1 MADFAARV
9 ELAPEPRSAATAR
22 RWIREVLE
30 GIGRDD
36 LVESASAGVSEL
48 VTNGILHA
56 HTALLIVVQ
65 AFDQRVVVSVTDRS
79 PLEGRARLRPAVQ
92 QDRDSTVGRGLRIV
106 RAYASEWGITTSAH
120 GKAIWF
126 VPLEASSIVA
136 PDITTGPELEMLGEQ
151 ESVAPDEHGPVVPVV
166 LRDAPLAVIRQ
177 FQDSW
182 IELVRELQLI
192 ALSEP
197 SELQALA
204 HEFSELAPQV
214 RAARWIT
221 EESAAAIPAARAA
234 GKDRVDVRLEI
245 PTSLRDSYIRVD
257 AILDH
262 LDIQRHHELL
272 LYLSGGAQ
280 AVQVRGWWFGEII
293 RQLDGASARPWEGA
307 FEVDEATSRPG
318 R

>member
-22 RWIREVLE
+22 RWMREVLE
-30 GIGRDD
+30 SIARDD

-56 HTALLIVVQ
+56 HTALLLVVQ
-65 AFDQRVVVSVTDRS
+65 AFDERVVVSVTDRS
-79 PLEGRARLRPAVQ
+79 PLEGRARLGPSVEH
-92 QDRDSTVGRGLRIV
+92 DRDSTVGRGLRIV

-126 VPLEASSIVA
+126 VPLEASSIDA
-136 PDITTGPELEMLGEQ
+136 PDIAGPELELLGEQ

-182 IELVRELQLI
+182 IELIRELQLI
-192 ALSEP
+192 ALGEP

-204 HEFSELAPQV
+204 QEFSELVPQV
-214 RAARWIT
+214 RTSRWIT
-221 EESAAAIPAARAA
+221 AESADAIPAARAA

-245 PTSLRDSYIRVD
+245 PTSMRDSYIRVE

-262 LDIQRHHELL
+262 LDAQRHHELL

-280 AVQVRGWWFGEII
+280 DVKVRDWWLSEII
-293 RQLDGASARPWEGA
+293 RQLDGAPARPWDGA
-307 FEVDEATSRPG
+307 FEVDETPSRP
-318 R
+318 RR